1 MNSLRNFQ
9 RGATPIMTLIWIL
22 ILVSLGTLCIKIIPI
37 YIDDYA
43 VASSL
48 EGLKREPRLPEFADK
63 DILASLDKFFTMNS
77 VRGFNRDAIEIIRE
91 DDTKVKVQINYE
103 VRTNI
108 VSNIDAVVSF
118 SHAAEVKM

>member
-1 MNSLRNFQ
+1 M
-9 RGATPIMTLIWIL
+9 
-22 ILVSLGTLCIKIIPI
+22 SLGTLCIKIIPI